1 MPRGVHTSPSPSCV
15 IRSSSCNSTQKI
27 HRHRKHNMHHY
38 SSSRVLECT
47 MTMKTVVASVLLL
60 ATAAQG
66 FSPSASSPATT
77 ALNHSINTR
86 HRIEDQEL
94 GIWPQSSSDRSA
106 YVPGHAVSG
115 HEVRSAWTSYAPK
128 HGSPDTIGTIG
139 SVSRES
145 STLTRANGAV
155 GAVSGEDI
163 RESRTSYAPYN
174 IHEGRVGSLGVIGYE
189 GSSSGHG
196 SNSRID

>member
-1 MPRGVHTSPSPSCV
+1 
-15 IRSSSCNSTQKI
+15 
-27 HRHRKHNMHHY
+27 
-38 SSSRVLECT
+38 

-189 GSSSGHG
+189 DSSSGHG
-196 SNSRID
+196 SNSRALPSFGGSSISGGESAAPKFGGMPRTATGGATKKYGLGSWKK